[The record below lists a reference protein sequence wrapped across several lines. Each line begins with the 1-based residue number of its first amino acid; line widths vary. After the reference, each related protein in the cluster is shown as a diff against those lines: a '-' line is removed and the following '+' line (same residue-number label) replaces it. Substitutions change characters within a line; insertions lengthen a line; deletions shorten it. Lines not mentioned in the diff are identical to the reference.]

1 MPLIRW
7 LNRHPIVFPLCLL
20 ALLAGLLASVLL
32 DARPGLL
39 LCGGLL
45 ALWAAL
51 RFYYGSPQS
60 LCLSQELAEENR
72 RARNTRDPEPLV
84 TLCRELGE
92 ARRRPDPELRQ
103 TLAAALSLLG
113 RTEEAERELAAL
125 LPRYARVSARRK
137 LDSWERP
144 TLPSLRYARVSARRK
159 LPLAY
164 TAVIVHCSAGNWAAA
179 RPFLEDLEKC
189 VAQLPRGRG
198 WRTWQRGLA
207 SLRLAFRLGT
217 EGGSE
222 ELLSAYRQQL
232 TGCKDLYDQ
241 VTIHMNLAR
250 CLLDLGRGD
259 EAQPHLTFVAENGGK
274 LAIRAE
280 ASARLAALSPAEN

>member
-20 ALLAGLLASVLL
+20 ALLAGLLAAVLL

-51 RFYYGSPQS
+51 RLYYGSPRS

-72 RARNTRDPEPLV
+72 RARDTCDPEPLAA
-84 TLCRELGE
+84 LCRELGE
-92 ARRRPDPELRQ
+92 ARRPDPELRQ

-125 LPRYARVSARRK
+125 LPRYARMPV
-137 LDSWERP
+137 
-144 TLPSLRYARVSARRK
+144 RRK

-164 TAVIVHCSAGNWAAA
+164 TAVIVRCSSRNWGEA
-179 RPFLEDLEKC
+179 RPFLEDLEKL

-198 WRTWQRGLA
+198 WRTWQRGLE
-207 SLRLAFRLGT
+207 SLRLVYRLLT

-222 ELLSAYRQQL
+222 DMLPAFSQRLSAAADRYE
-232 TGCKDLYDQ
+232 Q
-241 VTIHMNLAR
+241 VSAHADLAR
-250 CLLDLGRGD
+250 CLLDLGRRD
-259 EAQPHLTFVAENGGK
+259 EALPHLAFVAENGGK

-280 ASARLAALSPAEN
+280 ASARLAALSSAEN

>member
-51 RFYYGSPQS
+51 RLYYGSPRS

-72 RARNTRDPEPLV
+72 RARDTCDPEPLAA
-84 TLCRELGE
+84 LCRELGE
-92 ARRRPDPELRQ
+92 ARRPDPELRQ

-125 LPRYARVSARRK
+125 LPRYARVS
-137 LDSWERP
+137 
-144 TLPSLRYARVSARRK
+144 VRRK

-198 WRTWQRGLA
+198 WRTWQRGLE
-207 SLRLAFRLGT
+207 SLRLVYRLLT

-222 ELLSAYRQQL
+222 DMLPAFSQRLSAAADRYE
-232 TGCKDLYDQ
+232 Q
-241 VTIHMNLAR
+241 VSAHVDLAR
-250 CLLDLGRGD
+250 CLLDLGRRD
-259 EAQPHLTFVAENGGK
+259 EALPHLAFVAENGGK

-280 ASARLAALSPAEN
+280 ASARLAALSSAEN

>member
-72 RARNTRDPEPLV
+72 RARDTRDPEPLV

-125 LPRYARVSARRK
+125 LPRYARVS
-137 LDSWERP
+137 
-144 TLPSLRYARVSARRK
+144 VRRK
-159 LPLAY
+159 LPWPTRRSSFIAPPG
-164 TAVIVHCSAGNWAAA
+164 TGP
-179 RPFLEDLEKC
+179 RPG
-189 VAQLPRGRG
+189 PS
-198 WRTWQRGLA
+198 WRTWKSA
-207 SLRLAFRLGT
+207 SPSSPGAGD
-217 EGGSE
+217 GGPGSGAWRP
-222 ELLSAYRQQL
+222 SAS
-232 TGCKDLYDQ
+232 
-241 VTIHMNLAR
+241 
-250 CLLDLGRGD
+250 
-259 EAQPHLTFVAENGGK
+259 P
-274 LAIRAE
+274 
-280 ASARLAALSPAEN
+280 SAWERRAALRSCCPLTASS

>member
-137 LDSWERP
+137 L
-144 TLPSLRYARVSARRK
+144 
-159 LPLAY
+159 PLAY

-222 ELLSAYRQQL
+222 DLLSAYRQEL

-259 EAQPHLTFVAENGGK
+259 EARPHLTFVAENGGK

>member
-51 RFYYGSPQS
+51 RLYYGSPRS

-72 RARNTRDPEPLV
+72 RARDTCDPEPLAA
-84 TLCRELGE
+84 LCRELGE
-92 ARRRPDPELRQ
+92 ARRPDPELRQ

-113 RTEEAERELAAL
+113 RTEEAELELAAL
-125 LPRYARVSARRK
+125 LPRYARMPV
-137 LDSWERP
+137 
-144 TLPSLRYARVSARRK
+144 RRK

-164 TAVIVHCSAGNWAAA
+164 TAVIVRCSSRNWGEA
-179 RPFLEDLEKC
+179 RPFLEDLEKL

-198 WRTWQRGLA
+198 WRTWQRGLE
-207 SLRLAFRLGT
+207 SLRLVYRLLT

-222 ELLSAYRQQL
+222 DMLSAAADRYE
-232 TGCKDLYDQ
+232 Q
-241 VTIHMNLAR
+241 VSAHVDLAR
-250 CLLDLGRGD
+250 CLLDLGRRD
-259 EAQPHLTFVAENGGK
+259 EALPHLAFVAENGGK

-280 ASARLAALSPAEN
+280 ASARLAALSSAEN

>member
-72 RARNTRDPEPLV
+72 RTRDTCDPEPLV

-125 LPRYARVSARRK
+125 LPRYARM
-137 LDSWERP
+137 
-144 TLPSLRYARVSARRK
+144 SARRK

-164 TAVIVHCSAGNWAAA
+164 TAVIVHCSAGNWAEA
-179 RPFLEDLEKC
+179 RPFLEDLEKL

-198 WRTWQRGLA
+198 WRTWQRGLE
-207 SLRLAFRLGT
+207 SLRLSFRLGT

-222 ELLSAYRQQL
+222 DMLPAFSQRLSAAADRYE
-232 TGCKDLYDQ
+232 Q
-241 VTIHMNLAR
+241 VSAHADLAR
-250 CLLDLGRGD
+250 CLLELGRRD
-259 EAQPHLTFVAENGGK
+259 EALPHLAFVAENGGK

-280 ASARLAALSPAEN
+280 ASARLAALSSAEN

>member
-32 DARPGLL
+32 DARPGRL

-92 ARRRPDPELRQ
+92 ARRRARTRSFGRPWPRPSAC
-103 TLAAALSLLG
+103 LAG
-113 RTEEAERELAAL
+113 R
-125 LPRYARVSARRK
+125 RRRSG
-137 LDSWERP
+137 SW
-144 TLPSLRYARVSARRK
+144 RR
-159 LPLAY
+159 
-164 TAVIVHCSAGNWAAA
+164 C
-179 RPFLEDLEKC
+179 C
-189 VAQLPRGRG
+189 
-198 WRTWQRGLA
+198 
-207 SLRLAFRLGT
+207 
-217 EGGSE
+217 
-222 ELLSAYRQQL
+222 
-232 TGCKDLYDQ
+232 
-241 VTIHMNLAR
+241 
-250 CLLDLGRGD
+250 
-259 EAQPHLTFVAENGGK
+259 
-274 LAIRAE
+274 
-280 ASARLAALSPAEN
+280 PAMPA

>member
-51 RFYYGSPQS
+51 RLYYGSPRS

-72 RARNTRDPEPLV
+72 RARDTCDPEPLAA
-84 TLCRELGE
+84 LCRELGE
-92 ARRRPDPELRQ
+92 ARRPDPELRQ

-113 RTEEAERELAAL
+113 QTEEAERELAAL
-125 LPRYARVSARRK
+125 LP
-137 LDSWERP
+137 
-144 TLPSLRYARVSARRK
+144 RYARVSARRK

-164 TAVIVHCSAGNWAAA
+164 TAVIVHCSAGNWAEA
-179 RPFLEDLEKC
+179 RPFLEDLEKL
-189 VAQLPRGRG
+189 VAQLPRDRG
-198 WRTWQRGLA
+198 WRTWQRGLE
-207 SLRLAFRLGT
+207 SLRLVYRLLT

-222 ELLSAYRQQL
+222 DMLPAFSQRLSAAADRYE
-232 TGCKDLYDQ
+232 Q
-241 VTIHMNLAR
+241 VSAHADLAR
-250 CLLDLGRGD
+250 CLLDLGRRD
-259 EAQPHLTFVAENGGK
+259 EALPHLAFVAENSGK

-280 ASARLAALSPAEN
+280 ASARLAALSSAEN

>member
-84 TLCRELGE
+84 TL
-92 ARRRPDPELRQ
+92 
-103 TLAAALSLLG
+103 SLLG

-125 LPRYARVSARRK
+125 LP
-137 LDSWERP
+137 
-144 TLPSLRYARVSARRK
+144 RYARVSARRK

-222 ELLSAYRQQL
+222 DLLSAYRQQL

-259 EAQPHLTFVAENGGK
+259 EARPHLTFVAENGGK

>member
-51 RFYYGSPQS
+51 RLYYGSPRS

-72 RARNTRDPEPLV
+72 RARDTCDPEPLAA
-84 TLCRELGE
+84 LCRELGE
-92 ARRRPDPELRQ
+92 ARRPDPELRQ

-125 LPRYARVSARRK
+125 LPRYARMPV
-137 LDSWERP
+137 
-144 TLPSLRYARVSARRK
+144 RRK

-164 TAVIVHCSAGNWAAA
+164 TAVIVRCSSRNWGEA

-198 WRTWQRGLA
+198 WRTWQRGLE
-207 SLRLAFRLGT
+207 SLRLVYRLLT

-222 ELLSAYRQQL
+222 DMLPAFSQRLSAAADRYE
-232 TGCKDLYDQ
+232 Q
-241 VTIHMNLAR
+241 VSAHADLAR
-250 CLLDLGRGD
+250 CLLDLGRRD
-259 EAQPHLTFVAENGGK
+259 EALPHLAFVAENGGK

>member
-113 RTEEAERELAAL
+113 RTEEAERALAAL
-125 LPRYARVSARRK
+125 LP
-137 LDSWERP
+137 
-144 TLPSLRYARVSARRK
+144 RYARVSARRK

-179 RPFLEDLEKC
+179 RPFLEDLEKL

-198 WRTWQRGLA
+198 WRTWQRGLE
-207 SLRLAFRLGT
+207 SLRLVYRLLT

-222 ELLSAYRQQL
+222 DMLPAFSQRLSAAADRYE
-232 TGCKDLYDQ
+232 Q
-241 VTIHMNLAR
+241 VSAHADLAR
-250 CLLDLGRGD
+250 CLLDLGRRD
-259 EAQPHLTFVAENGGK
+259 EALPHLAFVAENGGK

-280 ASARLAALSPAEN
+280 ASARLAALSSAEN

>member
-51 RFYYGSPQS
+51 RLYYGSPQS

-72 RARNTRDPEPLV
+72 RARDTCDPEPLAA
-84 TLCRELGE
+84 LCRELG
-92 ARRRPDPELRQ
+92 AACRRPDPELRQ

-125 LPRYARVSARRK
+125 LPRYAR
-137 LDSWERP
+137 
-144 TLPSLRYARVSARRK
+144 LPARRK

-164 TAVIVHCSAGNWAAA
+164 TAVIVRCSAGNWAAA
-179 RPFLEDLEKC
+179 RLLLEDLEKL

-198 WRTWQRGLA
+198 WRTWQRGLE
-207 SLRLAFRLGT
+207 SLRLSFRLGT

-222 ELLSAYRQQL
+222 DMLPAFSQRLSAAADRYE
-232 TGCKDLYDQ
+232 Q
-241 VTIHMNLAR
+241 VSAHADLAR
-250 CLLDLGRGD
+250 CLLELGRRD
-259 EAQPHLTFVAENGGK
+259 EALPHLAFVAENGGK

>member
-51 RFYYGSPQS
+51 RLYYGSPQS

-72 RARNTRDPEPLV
+72 RARDTCDPEPLAA
-84 TLCRELGE
+84 LCRKLGE

-137 LDSWERP
+137 L
-144 TLPSLRYARVSARRK
+144 
-159 LPLAY
+159 PLAY
-164 TAVIVHCSAGNWAAA
+164 TAVIVHCSAGNWAEA
-179 RPFLEDLEKC
+179 RPFLEDLEKL

-198 WRTWQRGLA
+198 WRTWQRGLE
-207 SLRLAFRLGT
+207 SLRLVYRLLT

-222 ELLSAYRQQL
+222 DMLPAFSQRLSAAADRYE
-232 TGCKDLYDQ
+232 Q
-241 VTIHMNLAR
+241 VSAHADLAR
-250 CLLDLGRGD
+250 CLLDLGRRD
-259 EAQPHLTFVAENGGK
+259 EALPHLAFVAENGGK

-280 ASARLAALSPAEN
+280 ASARLAALSSAEN

>member
-51 RFYYGSPQS
+51 RLYYGSPRN
-60 LCLSQELAEENR
+60 LCLSQELAAGNR
-72 RARNTRDPEPLV
+72 RMRDTCDPEPLAA
-84 TLCRELGE
+84 LCRELE
-92 ARRRPDPELRQ
+92 AACRLPDPELRQ

-125 LPRYARVSARRK
+125 LPRYARM
-137 LDSWERP
+137 
-144 TLPSLRYARVSARRK
+144 SARRK

-164 TAVIVHCSAGNWAAA
+164 TAVIVRCSTGNWAAA
-179 RPFLEDLEKC
+179 RPFLEDLEKL
-189 VAQLPRGRG
+189 VAQFPRGRG
-198 WRTWQRGLA
+198 WRTWQRGLE

-222 ELLSAYRQQL
+222 ELLSAYRQEL
-232 TGCKDLYDQ
+232 TGCKDLHDQ
-241 VTIHMNLAR
+241 VVTRMYIAR
-250 CLLDLGRGD
+250 CLLDLGRRD
-259 EAQPHLTFVAENGGK
+259 EALPHLAFVAENGGK

-280 ASARLAALSPAEN
+280 ASARLAALSSAEN

>member
-51 RFYYGSPQS
+51 RLYYGSPRS

-72 RARNTRDPEPLV
+72 RARDTCDPEPLAA
-84 TLCRELGE
+84 LCRELGE
-92 ARRRPDPELRQ
+92 ARRPDPELRQ

-125 LPRYARVSARRK
+125 LPRYARMPV
-137 LDSWERP
+137 
-144 TLPSLRYARVSARRK
+144 RRK

-164 TAVIVHCSAGNWAAA
+164 TAVIVRCSSRNWGEA

-198 WRTWQRGLA
+198 WRTWQRGLE
-207 SLRLAFRLGT
+207 SLRLVYRLLT
-217 EGGSE
+217 ESGSE
-222 ELLSAYRQQL
+222 DMLPAFSQRLSAAADRYE
-232 TGCKDLYDQ
+232 Q
-241 VTIHMNLAR
+241 VSAHADLAR
-250 CLLDLGRGD
+250 CLLDLGRRD
-259 EAQPHLTFVAENGGK
+259 EALPHLAFVAENGGK

-280 ASARLAALSPAEN
+280 ASARLAALSSAEN

>member
-7 LNRHPIVFPLCLL
+7 LNRHPIAFPLCLL

-51 RFYYGSPQS
+51 RLYYGSPQS
-60 LCLSQELAEENR
+60 LCLSQELAAENR
-72 RARNTRDPEPLV
+72 RMRDTCDPEPLAA
-84 TLCRELGE
+84 LCRELE
-92 ARRRPDPELRQ
+92 AACRLPDPELRQ

-125 LPRYARVSARRK
+125 LPRYARM
-137 LDSWERP
+137 P
-144 TLPSLRYARVSARRK
+144 MRRK

-164 TAVIVHCSAGNWAAA
+164 TAVIVRCSAGNWAEA
-179 RPFLEDLEKC
+179 RPFLEDLEKL

-198 WRTWQRGLA
+198 WRTWQRGLE
-207 SLRLAFRLGT
+207 SLRLSFRLGS

-222 ELLSAYRQQL
+222 DMLPAFSQRLSAAADRYE
-232 TGCKDLYDQ
+232 Q
-241 VTIHMNLAR
+241 VSAHADLAR
-250 CLLDLGRGD
+250 CLLDLGRRD
-259 EAQPHLTFVAENGGK
+259 EALPHLAFVAENGGK

-280 ASARLAALSPAEN
+280 ASARLAALSSAEN

>member
-51 RFYYGSPQS
+51 RLYYGSPRS

-72 RARNTRDPEPLV
+72 RARDTCDPEPLAA
-84 TLCRELGE
+84 LCRELGE
-92 ARRRPDPELRQ
+92 ARRPDPELRQ

-125 LPRYARVSARRK
+125 LPRYARMPV
-137 LDSWERP
+137 
-144 TLPSLRYARVSARRK
+144 RRK

-164 TAVIVHCSAGNWAAA
+164 TAVIVRCSSRNWGEA
-179 RPFLEDLEKC
+179 RPFLEDLEKL

-198 WRTWQRGLA
+198 WRTWQRGLE
-207 SLRLAFRLGT
+207 SLRLSFRLGT

-222 ELLSAYRQQL
+222 ELLSAYRQEL
-232 TGCKDLYDQ
+232 TGCKDLHDQ
-241 VTIHMNLAR
+241 VVTCVYIAR
-250 CLLDLGRGD
+250 CLLDLGRRD
-259 EAQPHLTFVAENGGK
+259 EALPHLAFVAENSGK

-280 ASARLAALSPAEN
+280 ASARLAALSSAEN